1 MPIVVTLNVNI
12 FLSPDLVDGSREAKN
27 QNVFL
32 LKVRRSSSKRKDK
45 ENGGSEGGK
54 NGGHVSVNNIMNVAE
69 LCVRWHYICDCVAGR
84 SSFEKAKQRWFWRS
98 CSRAS
103 KPVEGSQLGQPKG
116 NLVHLETTWF
126 TWFTWFTLRPP
137 DCETAGST
145 QPWKFFWP
153 GEWQSAS
160 FSSWADTEGD
170 AQNLDL
176 QDLEPSD
183 QLACH
188 TLSSMESK
196 DPNLTRALLALNQV
210 QLQPTLFR
218 LQAPTLPDQNVLTA
232 LLHLSFLDGSTL
244 KRGHQPNEH
253 LCQQTQTHWMQTH
266 NVQTNLYVQL
276 SQFCE

>member
-1 MPIVVTLNVNI
+1 MLQNCVFADIIFVIVLQAGPALKRQSSGDSGGLAHAHPS
-12 FLSPDLVDGSREAKN
+12 LSRGASLDSP
-27 QNVFL
+27 
-32 LKVRRSSSKRKDK
+32 KV
-45 ENGGSEGGK
+45 
-54 NGGHVSVNNIMNVAE
+54 
-69 LCVRWHYICDCVAGR
+69 
-84 SSFEKAKQRWFWRS
+84 
-98 CSRAS
+98 
-103 KPVEGSQLGQPKG
+103 
-116 NLVHLETTWF
+116 
-126 TWFTWFTLRPP
+126 TWFTLRPP

-160 FSSWADTEGD
+160 FSSRADTEGD

-176 QDLEPSD
+176 QDQRDAEDLEPSD